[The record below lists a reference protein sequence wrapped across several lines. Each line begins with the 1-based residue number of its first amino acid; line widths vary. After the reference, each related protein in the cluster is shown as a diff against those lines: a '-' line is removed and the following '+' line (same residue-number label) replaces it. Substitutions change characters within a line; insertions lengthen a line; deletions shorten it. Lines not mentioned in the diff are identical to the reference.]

1 MDDARNDAKSFV
13 KTILDETPKPK
24 GRNAFTSLHV
34 VGPHESIQCVQ
45 AEKTI
50 KTVLDGANVLKKEI
64 HLHRLRTIGCVKG
77 ATPMD
82 EYNTIFEA
90 ASSLLLAKAD
100 RASLVIFVG
109 WENVEM
115 DSYAAFIGMLPFR
128 GLQVALLTR
137 RSTYGELSRFAT
149 PSGTFDMDGRTAAR
163 MGKFT
168 VHSVFGSFPSKKVQE
183 DVSEWQPVD
192 ITEVAE
198 QENVERL
205 PFKIGGLELPMLTHN
220 GTSDEALKSL
230 KDLLAYKYPKG
241 YTPIV
246 SCGETCDCLGYG
258 QDMLDALD
266 QEAGLLFTHKSGET
280 YKRYDNYGT
289 ARLFSMVNNAKSTT
303 SPPVIIAV
311 GGGVNGNCIG
321 LIAAMT
327 NCDFI
332 EVPTTPMHYN
342 DAVTSAK
349 KAFSLVVD
357 DKILSKNILGA
368 FYLPQL
374 AFCINEWL
382 LTISSAN
389 AHAAVGE
396 ATKTMNMLGIANSA
410 VGAADFHNILGA
422 KEFASDFTKILS
434 EVEGFDKLIEFIES
448 PSTLRKKRNVIAIG
462 RRIASLRDSLES
474 NDEMPVM
481 KSSPMPKGLGNFFS
495 SMPSMAS
502 MASVNSSSE
511 SSDSEDDQ
519 EEDLRCLIQER
530 KSLMQSF
537 RRSFTSMP
545 DESKRSIL
553 SFLTT
558 LNREIVCA
566 KAMFLAYSDPF
577 EKYRAL
583 LFEYAHTLGHGVE
596 AFAND
601 LYLKARQCNF
611 EIPTDAIRLHGQC
624 VGMAVLWAGEMSK
637 DLGKLEGEGFMLHQ
651 SLPYLFNR
659 AGGFSFSPLRE
670 LCDDLGVG
678 KEEFC
683 ESVLQVVRR
692 DNKRGYCNCGD
703 PKKSV
708 DQLVTKRP
716 GKMLGSND
724 PNAEVRYLVEVDEEW
739 QKRVLLKA
747 FEGEF
752 DKVADLRQGDL
763 TFVPCT
769 SEKRIKMKVSSKSV
783 ATFIRES
790 LLSIYAHDIETEM

>member
-1 MDDARNDAKSFV
+1 
-13 KTILDETPKPK
+13 
-24 GRNAFTSLHV
+24 V
-34 VGPHESIQCVQ
+34 VGPHENIQSVE

-50 KTVLDGANVLKKEI
+50 RAVLDGANILKKEI
-64 HLHRLRTIGCVKG
+64 HLHRLNTIGCVKG
-77 ATPMD
+77 ALPMD

-90 ASSLLLAKAD
+90 ASSLLLTKAD

-109 WENVEM
+109 WENIEM

-128 GLQVALLTR
+128 GLQVALLSR
-137 RSTYGELSRFAT
+137 RSSYGELSRFST
-149 PSGTFDMDGRTAAR
+149 PSGTFDVDGRTSAR

-168 VHSVFGSFPSKKVQE
+168 VHAVFGSLPSKNIQE
-183 DVSEWQPVD
+183 DALEWQPVD
-192 ITEVAE
+192 ITEEA
-198 QENVERL
+198 QKENVERL

-220 GTSDEALKSL
+220 GTPEEALESL
-230 KDLLAYKYPKG
+230 KDLLSYKYPKG

-246 SCGETCDCLGYG
+246 SCGETCDFLGYG
-258 QDMLDALD
+258 QDMLDTLD
-266 QEAGLLFTHKSGET
+266 QENGLLFAHKSGET

-289 ARLFSMVNNAKSTT
+289 ERLFSTVNNAKSTT
-303 SPPVIIAV
+303 APAVIIAV

-349 KAFSLVVD
+349 KAFSLVVE

-422 KEFASDFTKILS
+422 KEFASDFTKILA

-462 RRIASLRDSLES
+462 RRIASLRDSLENNS
-474 NDEMPVM
+474 EMPAMV
-481 KSSPMPKGLGNFFS
+481 KSSMPKSFGKIFS

-502 MASVNSSSE
+502 MNSSSE
-511 SSDSEDDQ
+511 SSSDSEDDQ
-519 EEDLRCLIQER
+519 EEDLQYLIQER
-530 KSLMQSF
+530 KELMQVF
-537 RRSFTSMP
+537 RGTFSSMP
-545 DESKRSIL
+545 DASKQSIL

-611 EIPTDAIRLHGQC
+611 EIPSDALRLHGQC

-637 DLGKLEGEGFMLHQ
+637 NLGKLEGEGFMLHQ

-692 DNKRGYCNCGD
+692 DNKRGYCNCCD
-703 PKKSV
+703 PTKSV
-708 DQLVTKRP
+708 DQLVTQRP
-716 GKMLGSND
+716 GKMLGSDD

-769 SEKRIKMKVSSKSV
+769 KEKRIHMNASSKSV
-783 ATFIRES
+783 ATHIRDS
-790 LLSIYAHDIETEM
+790 LLSLYAHDIETKM

>member
-1 MDDARNDAKSFV
+1 
-13 KTILDETPKPK
+13 
-24 GRNAFTSLHV
+24 
-34 VGPHESIQCVQ
+34 
-45 AEKTI
+45 
-50 KTVLDGANVLKKEI
+50 
-64 HLHRLRTIGCVKG
+64 
-77 ATPMD
+77 
-82 EYNTIFEA
+82 
-90 ASSLLLAKAD
+90 
-100 RASLVIFVG
+100 
-109 WENVEM
+109 
-115 DSYAAFIGMLPFR
+115 
-128 GLQVALLTR
+128 
-137 RSTYGELSRFAT
+137 
-149 PSGTFDMDGRTAAR
+149 
-163 MGKFT
+163 
-168 VHSVFGSFPSKKVQE
+168 
-183 DVSEWQPVD
+183 
-192 ITEVAE
+192 
-198 QENVERL
+198 
-205 PFKIGGLELPMLTHN
+205 
-220 GTSDEALKSL
+220 
-230 KDLLAYKYPKG
+230 
-241 YTPIV
+241 
-246 SCGETCDCLGYG
+246 
-258 QDMLDALD
+258 
-266 QEAGLLFTHKSGET
+266 
-280 YKRYDNYGT
+280 
-289 ARLFSMVNNAKSTT
+289 
-303 SPPVIIAV
+303 
-311 GGGVNGNCIG
+311 
-321 LIAAMT
+321 
-327 NCDFI
+327 
-332 EVPTTPMHYN
+332 
-342 DAVTSAK
+342 
-349 KAFSLVVD
+349 
-357 DKILSKNILGA
+357 
-368 FYLPQL
+368 
-374 AFCINEWL
+374 
-382 LTISSAN
+382 
-389 AHAAVGE
+389 
-396 ATKTMNMLGIANSA
+396 
-410 VGAADFHNILGA
+410 
-422 KEFASDFTKILS
+422 
-434 EVEGFDKLIEFIES
+434 
-448 PSTLRKKRNVIAIG
+448 
-462 RRIASLRDSLES
+462 
-474 NDEMPVM
+474 
-481 KSSPMPKGLGNFFS
+481 
-495 SMPSMAS
+495 MAS
-502 MASVNSSSE
+502 MTSVNSSSE